1 MSTRKKH
8 VSPLYSVADF
18 SKTLSKTTFQKK
30 IRNEKKTRACARKT
44 CTTLP
49 PHSDHTSFLSK
60 PMFAL
65 RSGHVGPRLHCQRSC
80 LQHNTS
86 AQHFRGAPHF
96 LLLLVRAYVRVHSTL
111 LFTLHFCFFVSVWF
125 DFTYLHHA
133 YTASVSDST
142 HGHSS
147 GVGFSCDASLS
158 GYSTD
163 HGVHIF
169 FFVFVFCFVMQLQR
183 CYVCCVCFELY
194 VGRQGSVV
202 F

>member
-1 MSTRKKH
+1 MN
-8 VSPLYSVADF
+8 P
-18 SKTLSKTTFQKK
+18 
-30 IRNEKKTRACARKT
+30 
-44 CTTLP
+44 
-49 PHSDHTSFLSK
+49 
-60 PMFAL
+60 
-65 RSGHVGPRLHCQRSC
+65 
-80 LQHNTS
+80 
-86 AQHFRGAPHF
+86 
-96 LLLLVRAYVRVHSTL
+96 YV
-111 LFTLHFCFFVSVWF
+111 CIM
-125 DFTYLHHA
+125 
-133 YTASVSDST
+133 

-202 F
+202 FSHVLCVDSTD